1 MVTTSSIYDM
11 VGNAYK
17 VTLVAAFIPLL
28 CGVYWKRATTQ
39 GALLSIFFGLSIWL
53 GSELLNQDGLLP
65 PQLAGFLASI
75 VGMVVGSFM
84 PAMIAK
90 RT

>member
-1 MVTTSSIYDM
+1 M

-28 CGVYWKRATTQ
+28 AGVYWKQATTQ
-39 GALLSIFFGLSIWL
+39 GALLSIFFGLVVWL
-53 GSELLNQDGLLP
+53 GSEAANSDGLLP

-75 VGMVVGSFM
+75 AGMVIGSYM
-84 PAMIAK
+84 PAMIA
-90 RT
+90 RRA